1 MALDWSRVAFV
12 FPGQGSQSVGMGA
25 DLFATYPAARV
36 TFEEADDIL
45 GFRLS
50 ALCFEG
56 PQSELDQTLNTQP
69 ALFVAGMAALRALE
83 AELGPITPGA
93 MAGHSLGEFT
103 ALAAAGA
110 VSFSDGVRLVR
121 ERGRLMTEA
130 GERSPGAMA
139 ALLGLDAEPV
149 REICAE
155 ARSQTGG
162 LVVLAND
169 NCPGQI
175 VISGEHAALDVAL
188 ELAKAAGARR
198 AVKLAVSIAAHS
210 PLMSPAAE
218 QFRETLRQTI
228 FHAPTV
234 PVYGNTS
241 AAPLKTADAIRDEL
255 ETQLTQSVRWTESV
269 KAMIAAGVDELVE
282 FGSKDVLVGLLK
294 RIDGSKTATAV
305 NSLESLTAIVSRA
318 RE

>member
-1 MALDWSRVAFV
+1 MAVDWSRSAFV
-12 FPGQGSQSVGMGA
+12 FPGQGSQVVGMA
-25 DLFATYPAARV
+25 KDLAAAYPAARAA
-36 TFEEADDIL
+36 FDEADDIL

-56 PQSELDQTLNTQP
+56 PQAELDQTLNTQP
-69 ALFVAGMAALRALE
+69 ALFVAGIAALRALE
-83 AELGPITPGA
+83 AELGDVAPLA

-103 ALAAAGA
+103 ALSAAGA
-110 VSFSDGVRLVR
+110 LSFADGVRLVR

-155 ARSQTGG
+155 ARRQTGG
-162 LVVLAND
+162 TVVLAND

-175 VISGEHAALDVAL
+175 VISGEHEPLDAAL

-210 PLMSPAAE
+210 PLMAPAAE
-218 QFRETLRQTI
+218 SFRAALDQTA
-228 FHAPTV
+228 FQTPRV
-234 PVYGNTS
+234 PVYANTS
-241 AAPLKTADAIRDEL
+241 ATPITTPDAIRAEL
-255 ETQLTQSVRWTESV
+255 EGQLTQSVRWTESV
-269 KAMIAAGVDELVE
+269 QAMIAAGVDEIFE
-282 FGSKDVLVGLLK
+282 FGSKDVLVGLMK
-294 RIDGSKTATAV
+294 RIDGTKNAAAV
-305 NSLESLTAIVSRA
+305 NSLESLTAVVNRA
-318 RE
+318 RG